1 MIDML
6 LLGGQPCLLIMN
18 LVFLLHAYVLLGHLL
33 SSYQCHTL
41 DAHLEPEGLTTT
53 DIAKLV
59 VISGGQRLPMS

>member
-1 MIDML
+1 ML

-18 LVFLLHAYVLLGHLL
+18 LVFLLHAYVLLGHSL
-33 SSYQCHTL
+33 SGYQCHAI
-41 DAHLEPEGLTTT
+41 DAYLEPEGLTT